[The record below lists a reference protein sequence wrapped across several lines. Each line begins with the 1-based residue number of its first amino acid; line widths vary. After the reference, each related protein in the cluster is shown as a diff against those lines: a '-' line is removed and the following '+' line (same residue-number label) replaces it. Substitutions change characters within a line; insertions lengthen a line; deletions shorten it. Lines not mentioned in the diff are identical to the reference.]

1 MNQFIL
7 SFFFYNLEMLGL
19 PEVAQNEDD
28 QIDLWLSDQKQITS
42 FPFHIYISDEY
53 AKFKWKI
60 FSK

>member
-1 MNQFIL
+1 MYQFIL
-7 SFFFYNLEMLGL
+7 SLFYNLEMLRL
-19 PEVAQNEDD
+19 PNVTQNEGD
-28 QIDLWLSDQKQITS
+28 QLDPWFSDQNQIIS